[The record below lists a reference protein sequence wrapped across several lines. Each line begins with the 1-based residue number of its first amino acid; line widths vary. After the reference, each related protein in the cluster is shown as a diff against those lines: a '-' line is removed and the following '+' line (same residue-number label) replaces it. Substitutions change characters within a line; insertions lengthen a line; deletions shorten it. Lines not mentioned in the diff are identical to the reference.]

1 MKLFKQYFLIT
12 LGVIFVAIGTEF
24 FLAPNNIA
32 AGGVIGIAIIIN
44 HFVPFLKVGFLM
56 LIMNII
62 LFIIA
67 FLIIG
72 NKFGAKTIYSSLT
85 LSAII
90 WIMDKVV
97 TPDMVVTKDLLLAS
111 IFGTF
116 ISGIGMGIVFNQ
128 NASTGGTDILAKIVH
143 KFVHLDIGKAL
154 LSVDFIVTIFA
165 GISFGA
171 SIGMYALLCVIING
185 FVIDG
190 VIEGLNVSKQVMVV
204 SGNNNLISKFI
215 LTDLGRSCTLFHGLG
230 GYTKKDTYILYAVM
244 DRKELIK
251 LRDYIKIVDSRAFIT
266 VSDAHE
272 VLGEGFKN
280 LIGES

>member
-85 LSAII
+85 LSAVI

-165 GISFGA
+165 GVSFGA
-171 SIGMYALLCVIING
+171 NIGMYALLCVIING

-251 LRDYIKIVDSRAFIT
+251 LRDYIKIVDSKAFIT